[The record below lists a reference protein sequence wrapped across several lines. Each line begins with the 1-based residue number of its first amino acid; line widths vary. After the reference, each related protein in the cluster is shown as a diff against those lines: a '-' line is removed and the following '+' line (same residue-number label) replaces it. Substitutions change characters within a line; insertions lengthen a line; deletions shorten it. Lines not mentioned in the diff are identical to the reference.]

1 MFLVE
6 AARTDVRRHPGHRT
20 PPLHRVDHRRGVGP
34 TTPGDAGPAGR
45 PRRDRLVPSGGRL
58 DLGARGE
65 RGELTGPNPVDRGK
79 PGSKIHTLADRTGLP
94 LTALTSAAN
103 THDAHLLV
111 PLLDSLAPIRSRRGR
126 RRARPDKLHG
136 DKAYNNQYI
145 RAELRYRRI
154 TIRLARPGIESSTRL
169 GRHRWVIERTLSWLL
184 KYRRLVRRYDR
195 LAEHFQ
201 GFVTIACALICY
213 RRLTK
218 ITK

>member
-1 MFLVE
+1 M
-6 AARTDVRRHPGHRT
+6 
-20 PPLHRVDHRRGVGP
+20 DHRRGVGP
-34 TTPGDAGPAGR
+34 AAPGDARPTRR
-45 PRRDRLVPSGGRL
+45 PRRDRLVPRGRRL
-58 DLGARGE
+58 DLGAGGE
-65 RGELTGPNPVDRGK
+65 KGDLTGPNPVDRGK
-79 PGSKIHTLADRTGLP
+79 PGSKIHTLADRTGQP
-94 LTALTSAAN
+94 LTALTSGAN
-103 THDAHLLV
+103 VHDAHLLV

-126 RRARPDKLHG
+126 RRTRPDKLHG

-145 RAELRYRRI
+145 RAELRHRRI

-169 GRHRWVIERTLSWLL
+169 GRHRWVIERTQSWLL

-201 GFVTIACALICY
+201 GFVSIACALICY